1 MKTLVFAFSILTAC
15 GALAAEP
22 SITDIA
28 ARQRWPWS
36 DKVDIDFW
44 LSAESPADV
53 EFTATYDG
61 VAAPISLANGLES
74 SSMCLKPGLNHLV
87 WDPVAAG
94 LGSQK
99 LTGFTIVPTVAT
111 FDARK
116 YLVLDLQTGDY
127 EYVSEPPAGG
137 WTADV
142 YKSAKMVF
150 RRVPAG
156 VYTVGNTSEELTAF
170 GVTTRPGVMAR
181 RTVTVS
187 GDYYMAIFI
196 MTAAQQNALNGKTP
210 GSNFAFGKTSYE
222 GLRGKI
228 TNGTESVIWPQTGHK
243 VAAGSFIKKF
253 RDKMKLPKQ
262 MIIDLPTETQWEVAA
277 LANRTTLFPAG
288 GTLADS
294 VETLLEY
301 LKVST
306 VTTGGAA
313 VATKEPN
320 AWGLYDTTGVFWE
333 FVLEGWNAASVADFP
348 KGNVVNPDFRDPSQ
362 TVDPIGRECTANETF
377 LALTCNSG
385 YIGSATASPTKLS
398 AGMLPSY
405 RVARVANVENVA
417 ARFCIHLQ
425 PLVK

>member
-1 MKTLVFAFSILTAC
+1 MKKLLCSFSLLASVAAFA
-15 GALAAEP
+15 GAP
-22 SITDIA
+22 SVTDIA

-36 DKVDIDFW
+36 AKVDIDFW
-44 LSAESPADV
+44 LSSEDPAYA

-61 VAAPISLANGLES
+61 AAAPISLADGFES
-74 SSMCLKPGLNHLV
+74 SSPRLKPGLNHLV

-99 LTGFTIVPTVAT
+99 LTNFTLVPTVAT
-111 FDARK
+111 FEARK
-116 YLVLDLQTGDY
+116 YLVLDLQTGDF
-127 EYVSEPPAGG
+127 EYASEPPAGG

-170 GVTTRPGVMAR
+170 GATTRPAVMAR

-187 GDYYMAIFI
+187 SDYYLAIFI

-210 GSNFAFGKTSYE
+210 GSNFGFGKTSYE
-222 GLRGKI
+222 GLRGMI
-228 TNGTESVIWPQTGHK
+228 TNGTDSVIWPQTGHK

-253 RDKMKLPKQ
+253 RDKMKIPKG
-262 MIIDLPTETQWEVAA
+262 MIIDLPTETQWEIAA

-288 GTLADS
+288 GTLDDS
-294 VETLLEY
+294 VETLLGY
-301 LKVST
+301 LNVTSVT
-306 VTTGGAA
+306 VGNGTVG
-313 VATKEPN
+313 TKEPN
-320 AWGLYDTTGVFWE
+320 GWGLYDTTGIFWE
-333 FVLEGWNAASVADFP
+333 FTLEGWNAANDTQNNF
-348 KGNVVNPDFRDPSQ
+348 VNPDFRDSSQ
-362 TVDPIGRECTANETF
+362 TVNPIGRECTADATF
-377 LALTCNSG
+377 RAITCNSG
-385 YIGSATASPTKLS
+385 YISNPTKLG
-398 AGMLPSY
+398 ATMLPSY